1 MFFKRRDY
9 RMLQSPG
16 WAFGSLGMV
25 LFLQLLVFFLD
36 SKTHRWFRLQ
46 GVGTLQP
53 SEFAKP
59 ALIVFFAYFVTQKRE
74 AINTRR
80 TIVAA
85 SLALAVLAA
94 TVGLGDL
101 GTAIV
106 LIVPA
111 AVVFYVAGLER
122 KFVVAA
128 LAVGAAVRRRI
139 RCFQALPHGAHRRIL
154 RSRLQIDR
162 HAWIP
167 TARSRNTSAS
177 RSPRATPAIR
187 CGNPKSRSAAADRS
201 GLGLMQ
207 GKQKILYLPEA
218 HTDFIYAVVGEE
230 LGLWGCGAI
239 LAGFLVILWRGLQ
252 LYWVANDDFGRYLAL
267 GVTSSIV
274 IQALDQHE
282 RRARHGTDQGNSAA
296 DDQRGRQL
304 ADEHAHLSGNAA
316 ERERA
321 LRILRLDDAPWI
333 RDGDNRDGRR
343 RDGRACD
350 AAARGGARIRT
361 PTGINPSLSA
371 RATASKRSWCRRPVF
386 RSNSSRSAD

>member
-1 MFFKRRDY
+1 MAQRLKSDWLLFGTIVAMVGFGLVMIYSASSVTAELNPRISSSFYYAWHQLIWAAVSFIALMFFKRRDY
-9 RMLQSPG
+9 RMLQSPT

-25 LFLQLLVFFLD
+25 LVLQILVFFLD

-59 ALIVFFAYFVTQKRE
+59 ALIIFFAYFVTQKRE

-122 KFVVAA
+122 KFVAGA
-128 LAVGAAVRRRI
+128 LAVGALVAVGFIAFKPYRMARI
-139 RCFQALPHGAHRRIL
+139 VGFFDPDYKLISMLDHDGKIKKYV
-154 RSRLQIDR
+154 
-162 HAWIP
+162 
-167 TARSRNTSAS
+167 S
-177 RSPRATPAIR
+177 RSVTTRDAGYQVRQSKIAV
-187 CGNPKSRSAAADRS
+187 GSGGLL

-230 LGLWGCGAI
+230 LGLWGCSAI
-239 LAGFLVILWRGLQ
+239 LAGFLVILGRGLQ
-252 LYWVANDDFGRYLAL
+252 LYWVAHDDFGKYLAL

-274 IQALDQHE
+274 IQALINMSVVL
-282 RRARHGTDQGNSAA
+282 GMGPTKGIPLPMISA
-296 DDQRGRQL
+296 GGSSL
-304 ADEHAHLSGNAA
+304 LSTLICLGMLLSVSEHSGY
-316 ERERA
+316 
-321 LRILRLDDAPWI
+321 
-333 RDGDNRDGRR
+333 
-343 RDGRACD
+343 
-350 AAARGGARIRT
+350 
-361 PTGINPSLSA
+361 
-371 RATASKRSWCRRPVF
+371 
-386 RSNSSRSAD
+386 

>member
-1 MFFKRRDY
+1 MAQRLKSDWLLFGTIVAMVGFGLVMIYSASSVTAELNPRISSSFYYAWHQLIWACVSFIALMFFKRRDY
-9 RMLQSPG
+9 RMLQSPV

-25 LFLQLLVFFLD
+25 LFLQILVFFLD
-36 SKTHRWFRLQ
+36 SKTHRWFRFE

-59 ALIVFFAYFVTQKRE
+59 ALIIFFAYFVTQKRE

-122 KFVVAA
+122 KFVAAA
-128 LAVGAAVRRRI
+128 LALGALVAVGFIASKPYRMARIVGFFDPDYKLIGLLDHDGKIKKYVSQSVTRDAGYQVRQSKIAVGSGGV
-139 RCFQALPHGAHRRIL
+139 L
-154 RSRLQIDR
+154 
-162 HAWIP
+162 
-167 TARSRNTSAS
+167 
-177 RSPRATPAIR
+177 
-187 CGNPKSRSAAADRS
+187 

-230 LGLWGCGAI
+230 LGLWGCSAI
-239 LAGFLVILWRGLQ
+239 LAGFLVILGRGLQ
-252 LYWVANDDFGRYLAL
+252 LYWVAHDDFGKYLAL

-274 IQALDQHE
+274 IQALINMSVVL
-282 RRARHGTDQGNSAA
+282 GMGPTKGIPLPMISA
-296 DDQRGRQL
+296 GGSSL
-304 ADEHAHLSGNAA
+304 MSTLICLGMLLSVSEHSGY
-316 ERERA
+316 
-321 LRILRLDDAPWI
+321 
-333 RDGDNRDGRR
+333 
-343 RDGRACD
+343 
-350 AAARGGARIRT
+350 
-361 PTGINPSLSA
+361 
-371 RATASKRSWCRRPVF
+371 
-386 RSNSSRSAD
+386 

>member
-1 MFFKRRDY
+1 MAQQLKSDWLLFGTVVAMVGAGLVMIYSASSVMAELNPRINSSFYFVAHQLVWAAVSFVALMFFKRRDY
-9 RMLQSPG
+9 RMLQSPA

-36 SKTHRWFRLQ
+36 SKTHRWFRLE

-74 AINTRR
+74 AINTKR

-122 KFVVAA
+122 KFVLAA
-128 LAVGAAVRRRI
+128 LAVGALVAVGFVAAKPYRMARI
-139 RCFQALPHGAHRRIL
+139 VGFVDPEYKL
-154 RSRLQIDR
+154 IDTVDPDGKIKKYISQSITTR
-162 HAWIP
+162 DAGYQVRQSKI
-167 TARSRNTSAS
+167 
-177 RSPRATPAIR
+177 AI
-187 CGNPKSRSAAADRS
+187 GSGGPL

-207 GKQKILYLPEA
+207 GKQKMLYLPEA

-239 LAGFLVILWRGLQ
+239 LAGFLIILWRGFQ

-274 IQALDQHE
+274 IQALINMSVVL
-282 RRARHGTDQGNSAA
+282 GMGPTKGIPLPMISA
-296 DDQRGRQL
+296 GGSSL
-304 ADEHAHLSGNAA
+304 MSTLICLGMLLSVSEHSGY
-316 ERERA
+316 
-321 LRILRLDDAPWI
+321 
-333 RDGDNRDGRR
+333 
-343 RDGRACD
+343 
-350 AAARGGARIRT
+350 
-361 PTGINPSLSA
+361 
-371 RATASKRSWCRRPVF
+371 
-386 RSNSSRSAD
+386 

>member
-1 MFFKRRDY
+1 MAQQLKSDWLLFGTVVAMVGAGLVMIYSASSVTAELNPRIHSSFYYAEHQLVWAAFSFIALMFFKRRDY
-9 RMLQSPG
+9 RVLQSPA

-59 ALIVFFAYFVTQKRE
+59 ALIIFFAYFVTQKRD

-111 AVVFYVAGLER
+111 AVVFYIAGLER
-122 KFVVAA
+122 KFVFAA
-128 LAVGAAVRRRI
+128 LAVGALVAVGFVASKPYRMARI
-139 RCFQALPHGAHRRIL
+139 VGFFDPDYKL
-154 RSRLQIDR
+154 IDTLDPDGKIKKYISQSVTTR
-162 HAWIP
+162 DAGYQVRQSKI
-167 TARSRNTSAS
+167 
-177 RSPRATPAIR
+177 AI
-187 CGNPKSRSAAADRS
+187 GSGGPI

-218 HTDFIYAVVGEE
+218 HTDFIYAVIGEE

-239 LAGFLVILWRGLQ
+239 LAGFLVILWRGFQ

-274 IQALDQHE
+274 IQALINMSVVL
-282 RRARHGTDQGNSAA
+282 GMGPTKGIPLPMISA
-296 DDQRGRQL
+296 GGSSL
-304 ADEHAHLSGNAA
+304 MSTLICLGMLLSVSEHSGY
-316 ERERA
+316 
-321 LRILRLDDAPWI
+321 
-333 RDGDNRDGRR
+333 
-343 RDGRACD
+343 
-350 AAARGGARIRT
+350 
-361 PTGINPSLSA
+361 
-371 RATASKRSWCRRPVF
+371 
-386 RSNSSRSAD
+386 

>member
-1 MFFKRRDY
+1 MAQQMKSDWLLFGTVVAMAGAGLVMVYSASSVVAQLNPRINSSYYYAAHQLVWAAVSFVALMFFKRRDY

-25 LFLQLLVFFLD
+25 LFLQILVFFLD

-59 ALIVFFAYFVTQKRE
+59 ALIIFFAYFVTQKRE

-101 GTAIV
+101 GTAVV

-122 KFVVAA
+122 KFVLAA
-128 LAVGAAVRRRI
+128 VVVGALVAVGFVASKPYRMARIVGFFDPDYRLIDMVDPDGKVKKYVSQSVTTRDAGYQVRQSKI
-139 RCFQALPHGAHRRIL
+139 
-154 RSRLQIDR
+154 
-162 HAWIP
+162 
-167 TARSRNTSAS
+167 
-177 RSPRATPAIR
+177 AI
-187 CGNPKSRSAAADRS
+187 GSGGFL

-230 LGLWGCGAI
+230 LGLWGCAAI
-239 LAGFLVILWRGLQ
+239 LGGFLVILWRGMQ

-274 IQALDQHE
+274 IQALINMSVVL
-282 RRARHGTDQGNSAA
+282 GMGPTKGIPLPMISA
-296 DDQRGRQL
+296 GGSSL
-304 ADEHAHLSGNAA
+304 MSTLICLGMLLSVSEHSGY
-316 ERERA
+316 
-321 LRILRLDDAPWI
+321 
-333 RDGDNRDGRR
+333 
-343 RDGRACD
+343 
-350 AAARGGARIRT
+350 
-361 PTGINPSLSA
+361 
-371 RATASKRSWCRRPVF
+371 
-386 RSNSSRSAD
+386 

>member
-1 MFFKRRDY
+1 MAQQLKSDWLLFGTIVAMAGAGLVMIYSASSVVAELNPRINSSLYYAAHQLVWAAVSFVALMFFKRRDY

-74 AINTRR
+74 AINSRR
-80 TIVAA
+80 TIAA
-85 SLALAVLAA
+85 AGLALAVLAA

-122 KFVVAA
+122 KFVLAAVAVGVLIAVGFVAA
-128 LAVGAAVRRRI
+128 KPYRMARIVGFVDPDYKYIDMLDPDGKVKKYISQSVTTRDAGYQVRQSKI
-139 RCFQALPHGAHRRIL
+139 
-154 RSRLQIDR
+154 
-162 HAWIP
+162 
-167 TARSRNTSAS
+167 
-177 RSPRATPAIR
+177 AI
-187 CGNPKSRSAAADRS
+187 GSGGVL

-239 LAGFLVILWRGLQ
+239 LAGFLVILWRGIQ

-274 IQALDQHE
+274 IQALINMSVVL
-282 RRARHGTDQGNSAA
+282 GMGPTKGIPLPMISA
-296 DDQRGRQL
+296 GGSSL
-304 ADEHAHLSGNAA
+304 MSTLICLGMLLSVSEHSGY
-316 ERERA
+316 
-321 LRILRLDDAPWI
+321 
-333 RDGDNRDGRR
+333 
-343 RDGRACD
+343 
-350 AAARGGARIRT
+350 
-361 PTGINPSLSA
+361 
-371 RATASKRSWCRRPVF
+371 
-386 RSNSSRSAD
+386 

>member
-1 MFFKRRDY
+1 MAQQMKSDWLLFGTVVAMAGAGLVMVYSASSVVAQLNPRINSSYYYAAHQLVWAAVSFVALMFFKRRDY

-25 LFLQLLVFFLD
+25 LFLQILVFFLD

-59 ALIVFFAYFVTQKRE
+59 ALIIFFAYFVTQKRD

-80 TIVAA
+80 TIIAA

-101 GTAIV
+101 GTAVV

-122 KFVVAA
+122 KFVLAA
-128 LAVGAAVRRRI
+128 VAVGALVAVGFVASKPYRMARI
-139 RCFQALPHGAHRRIL
+139 VGFFDPDYKL
-154 RSRLQIDR
+154 IDMVDPDGKVKKYVSQSVTTR
-162 HAWIP
+162 DAGYQVRQSKI
-167 TARSRNTSAS
+167 
-177 RSPRATPAIR
+177 AI
-187 CGNPKSRSAAADRS
+187 GSGGFL

-230 LGLWGCGAI
+230 LGLWGCAAI
-239 LAGFLVILWRGLQ
+239 LGGFLVILWRGMQ

-274 IQALDQHE
+274 IQALINMSVVL
-282 RRARHGTDQGNSAA
+282 GMGPTKGIPLPMISA
-296 DDQRGRQL
+296 GGSSL
-304 ADEHAHLSGNAA
+304 MSTLICLGMLLSVSEHSGY
-316 ERERA
+316 
-321 LRILRLDDAPWI
+321 
-333 RDGDNRDGRR
+333 
-343 RDGRACD
+343 
-350 AAARGGARIRT
+350 
-361 PTGINPSLSA
+361 
-371 RATASKRSWCRRPVF
+371 
-386 RSNSSRSAD
+386 

>member
-1 MFFKRRDY
+1 MAQQLKSDWLLFGTVVAMVGAGLVMIYSASSVAAQLNPHINSSFYYAYHQLIWAAVSFVALMFFKRRDY

-36 SKTHRWFRLQ
+36 SKTHRWFRLE

-59 ALIVFFAYFVTQKRE
+59 ALIIFFAYFVTQKRE
-74 AINTRR
+74 AINSRR

-85 SLALAVLAA
+85 ALALAVLAA

-101 GTAIV
+101 GTAVV

-122 KFVVAA
+122 KFVLAA
-128 LAVGAAVRRRI
+128 LAVGALVAVGFVASKPYRMARI
-139 RCFQALPHGAHRRIL
+139 VGFFDPDYKM
-154 RSRLQIDR
+154 IDIVDPDGMIKKYISQSVTTR
-162 HAWIP
+162 DAGYQVKQSKI
-167 TARSRNTSAS
+167 
-177 RSPRATPAIR
+177 AI
-187 CGNPKSRSAAADRS
+187 GSGGPL

-239 LAGFLVILWRGLQ
+239 LAGFLVILWRGFQ

-274 IQALDQHE
+274 IQALINMSVVL
-282 RRARHGTDQGNSAA
+282 GMGPTKGIPLPMISA
-296 DDQRGRQL
+296 GGSSL
-304 ADEHAHLSGNAA
+304 MSTLICLGMLLSVSEHSGY
-316 ERERA
+316 
-321 LRILRLDDAPWI
+321 
-333 RDGDNRDGRR
+333 
-343 RDGRACD
+343 
-350 AAARGGARIRT
+350 
-361 PTGINPSLSA
+361 
-371 RATASKRSWCRRPVF
+371 
-386 RSNSSRSAD
+386 

>member
-1 MFFKRRDY
+1 MAQRMKSDWLLFGTIVAMVGFGLVMVYSASSVVAQLNPRINSSFYYVEHQLLWAAGSFIALMYFKRRDY
-9 RMLQSPG
+9 RMLQSPT

-25 LFLQLLVFFLD
+25 LFLQILVFFLD
-36 SKTHRWFRLQ
+36 NKTHRWFRLQ

-122 KFVVAA
+122 KFVAAALVVGAVIAVGFVAA
-128 LAVGAAVRRRI
+128 KPYRMARIVGFFDPEYKLIGMLDREGRIKKYVSQSVTTRDAGYQVRQSKIAVGSGG
-139 RCFQALPHGAHRRIL
+139 LL
-154 RSRLQIDR
+154 
-162 HAWIP
+162 
-167 TARSRNTSAS
+167 
-177 RSPRATPAIR
+177 
-187 CGNPKSRSAAADRS
+187 

-207 GKQKILYLPEA
+207 GRQKILYLPEA

-239 LAGFLVILWRGLQ
+239 LTGFLVILARGLQ
-252 LYWVANDDFGRYLAL
+252 LYWVAHDDFGRYLAL

-274 IQALDQHE
+274 IQALINMSVVL
-282 RRARHGTDQGNSAA
+282 GMGPTKGIPLPMISA
-296 DDQRGRQL
+296 GGSSL
-304 ADEHAHLSGNAA
+304 MSTLICLGMLLSVSEHSG
-316 ERERA
+316 
-321 LRILRLDDAPWI
+321 
-333 RDGDNRDGRR
+333 
-343 RDGRACD
+343 
-350 AAARGGARIRT
+350 
-361 PTGINPSLSA
+361 
-371 RATASKRSWCRRPVF
+371 
-386 RSNSSRSAD
+386 